1 MEKDT
6 IIADARR
13 LTAAAEQA
21 QEWIRRNEDR
31 VRACGKS
38 REEVLVKLR
47 RQARLFRK
55 LGRAAERKMCA
66 GVFGPSQA
74 GKSYLLSSLARDENK
89 EVRCDFDGRQYD
101 FLKDL
106 NPGGAKESTGLVT
119 RFTMTPPAN
128 IPSGYPVH
136 VRLLSETE
144 LVKIFAN
151 TYFCDCDH
159 KEKVDKTA
167 IQTAVAAL
175 KGRTGSGNAHITL
188 DVMEDLREYVTNSF
202 GGLSRA
208 AALDEVYWH
217 DAIEMAPRL
226 SLDDRAR
233 LFGIIWDGI
242 PEFNDMFLALAT
254 DLARLGNA
262 EEAFCAMDA
271 LVPREASI
279 IDVETL
285 GRTDFSQFHV
295 GGEVQMC
302 TAEGRKASIA
312 RKNATAIIAELTL
325 VMTHKPA
332 DYFDH
337 TDLLDF
343 PGYKARL
350 ECSDIRDYLTKGKED
365 SAVEQFFRRGKV
377 AYLFQ
382 RYNAERE
389 LTSLLLCVATSDNTP
404 GLPGAV
410 EEWIMATHGKTP
422 EDRLHSKNAL
432 FYILTK
438 SDHHF
443 EEKSGAKFETRWD
456 DVLKGMFLGH
466 FSGAYSQNTRW
477 VEEWTPNQP
486 FNNLFMLRNV
496 NIRWS
501 SMMDYSSDSAGWK
514 ETGVRPSM
522 EAYRD
527 ELRKAFLESHL
538 VQKHFRS
545 PETAFDEVMKL
556 NDGGIEHIKRCL
568 QPLCDPN
575 LKLNQIAGSLYT
587 ARQTLL
593 ATLAPFYHSGNQE
606 EELKKK
612 MQLFQSF
619 GKLFLNPNFQE
630 RFPELLNRFSIS
642 PEQLFY
648 LFGEAERRCDEYRES
663 TFTLPQEEEPAPES
677 GDMEDIDVLALL
689 DDNPPAAST
698 ASGSAA
704 AVPADKDELYFYAE
718 RIIEAWSSR
727 MRDLADTAEC
737 TGYYMFPKT
746 TFLAMLDEFDV
757 AVNRLE
763 IQNRLESKFREIAM
777 PVDVSRDSKIRKQ
790 ASYAIG
796 VLNDFVSWMGKNPA
810 DMPESQRVVNYRG
823 QSVTV
828 FRDAPVVVD
837 YPVLPEV
844 AKSQAKQW
852 YKDWLTTF
860 YGMLVDNVTSSDGI
874 KINLEENTLLGNIIK
889 QINGEQ
895 ASA

>member
-13 LTAAAEQA
+13 LTTAAEQG
-21 QEWIRRNEDR
+21 QDWIRRNEDR
-31 VRACGKS
+31 VRSCGKS
-38 REEVLVKLR
+38 KEEVLAKLR

-55 LGRAAERKMCA
+55 LGRAAARKMCV

-89 EVRCDFDGRQYD
+89 EVRCDFSGKQYD

-106 NPGGAKESTGLVT
+106 NPGGGKESTGLVT

-128 IPSGYPVH
+128 IPQGYPVY

-151 TYFCDCDH
+151 TYFCDCEH
-159 KEKVDKTA
+159 KEKVDKGA
-167 IQTAVAAL
+167 IQAAVAAL
-175 KGRTGSGNAHITL
+175 KGRMGSEEPHMSL
-188 DVMEDLREYVTNSF
+188 DVMEDLREYISNSF
-202 GGLSRA
+202 GGLARA
-208 AALDEVYWH
+208 AALEEVYWH
-217 DAIEMAPRL
+217 DAIEMAPCL
-226 SLDDRAR
+226 SLDDRAK
-233 LFGIIWDGI
+233 LFGIIWDSI
-242 PEFNDMFLALAT
+242 PEFNDMFLSLAM
-254 DLARLGNA
+254 DLAKLGNA

-271 LVPREASI
+271 LFPREASI

-285 GRTDFSQFHV
+285 GRVDFSQFHA
-295 GGEVQMC
+295 GNEVQMC
-302 TAEGRKASIA
+302 TAAGQRASIA

-422 EDRLHSKNAL
+422 EDRLHSKTAL

-438 SDHHF
+438 ADHHF
-443 EEKSGAKFETRWD
+443 EDKSGAKFETRWD

-496 NIRWS
+496 NIIWDGTL
-501 SMMDYSSDSAGWK
+501 DYSADSSGRR
-514 ETGVRPSM
+514 EIGVRSEK
-522 EAYRD
+522 EAYIAAM
-527 ELRKAFLESHL
+527 RKAFLESHL

-545 PETAFDEVMKL
+545 PETAFDEVIKL

-593 ATLAPFYHSGNQE
+593 ATLSPFYHSGDQE
-606 EELKKK
+606 KELKKK
-612 MQLFQSF
+612 MQLFQTF
-619 GKLFLNPNFQE
+619 GKLFVNPNFQE

-648 LFGEAERRCDEYRES
+648 LFNDAERRCDEYREAA
-663 TFTLPQEEEPAPES
+663 FAMPKEEEPAPES
-677 GDMEDIDVLALL
+677 QDVEDIDVLAFL
-689 DDNPPAAST
+689 DDNAPVSSGQ
-698 ASGSAA
+698 SGSANVA
-704 AVPADKDELYFYAE
+704 FADKDEMYFYAE

-727 MRDLADTAEC
+727 MRDLAETAEC

-757 AVNRLE
+757 AVVRLG
-763 IQNRLESKFREIAM
+763 IQSKLENKFREIAM
-777 PVDVSRDSKIRKQ
+777 PVDVPRDSKIRKQ

-828 FRDAPVVVD
+828 FRDAPAVVD
-837 YPVLPEV
+837 YPVLPET

-874 KINLEENTLLGNIIK
+874 KINLEENAKLGSIIK
-889 QINGEQ
+889 QINKE
-895 ASA
+895 